1 MDRVAVFVDAGYL
14 YAEGSRALAGRPLTR
29 SAVVLDPPSA
39 VSVLTRF
46 AREQS
51 GLPLL
56 RIYWYDGT
64 AHRPTRAQVAVSEE
78 AGVKLRLG
86 RVDGGGRQK
95 GVDALMAS
103 DLVGLARNRAMTD
116 CVLLTGDDELRLAVA
131 EIQQLG
137 VRVHLLAVAPA
148 PRSQSR
154 LLRQEADSVHE
165 WSDKDLVFMSCR
177 SPDSSGRGWTGG
189 EPGARRRETRGMSLR
204 SDGLPGECVG
214 GRTAGVREVTRQAL
228 RRVLIREFAARTGRH
243 PRLLAHAGECE
254 GLHSER
260 GGV

>member
-39 VSVLTRF
+39 VSVLTHF

-64 AHRPTRAQVAVSEE
+64 AHRPTRAQVALSEE

-86 RVDGGGRQK
+86 RLDGGGRQK

-116 CVLLTGDDELRLAVA
+116 CVLLTGDDELRVAVA

-137 VRVHLLAVAPA
+137 VRVHLLAIAPA
-148 PRSQSR
+148 ARSQSR

-165 WSDKDLVFMSCR
+165 WSAKDLAFMSCR
-177 SPDSSGRGWTGG
+177 SPDSSGRG
-189 EPGARRRETRGMSLR
+189 EPGLRRSETPGMSLR
-204 SDGLPGECVG
+204 PDGLPGGCVG
-214 GRTAGVREVTRQAL
+214 GRTAGAREVTRQAL
-228 RRVLIREFAARTGRH
+228 RRMLIREFAARTGRR
-243 PRLLAHAGECE
+243 PRRLAHAGECE
-254 GLHSER
+254 RLHWER